1 MYGDSRGI
9 ACKSLQKIE
18 VGWLLAWRLTR
29 KGILMEEK
37 KVDAVVPDATLLGV
51 AQPTSG
57 AATLA
62 PSNAAPTGPVHC
74 PYRRTTDLLQR
85 LAPNKMRIGFFI
97 GAGCSLSVQGA
108 DGMPLIPEIAGLT
121 KQVKSYLD
129 NDAILKEVAQTAW
142 SRVTARS
149 ISTPTVED
157 VLGHI
162 RTLKSICGTGDDGKI
177 DGFSADI
184 LEKLDIAICEQVRN
198 IVSKP
203 LPTSDTPYHVLASW
217 IQAIPRDRPVE
228 IFTTNYDLSL
238 EQALEEQLVPYFDG
252 FVGSDS
258 AFLDLDSMAEDD
270 LPSRW
275 VRLWKIHG
283 SINWWMTAKQKIR
296 RSRDKVEGEQLLI
309 YPSHLKYDQSRQ
321 MPYYAMLD
329 RLRVFLRSDQCVLI
343 TCGYSFGDEHINAV
357 LAQGL
362 SGNPNAACLGM
373 IFNDRK
379 NAPKG
384 VELAKRHANLTLL
397 AADGGVVGT
406 ISRAWDSKVKVENP
420 AYAISVAT
428 DLPGS
433 RTTSPADRC
442 KWLLGD
448 FAALGRLLAH
458 QLSSR
463 DVEQKVSDAP

>member
-1 MYGDSRGI
+1 MEQKQPDS
-9 ACKSLQKIE
+9 A
-18 VGWLLAWRLTR
+18 A
-29 KGILMEEK
+29 
-37 KVDAVVPDATLLGV
+37 PNATV
-51 AQPTSG
+51 AEAAQPVAEAAQPAIG
-57 AATLA
+57 AATST
-62 PSNAAPTGPVHC
+62 PNPTVPIVQVHC

-97 GAGCSLSVQGA
+97 GAGCSCSVQCA
-108 DGMPLIPEIAGLT
+108 DGKPLIPEIAGLT
-121 KQVKSYLD
+121 NQVKNFLD
-129 NDAILKEVAQTAW
+129 NDDELREVGQSAWDRVVARGIL
-142 SRVTARS
+142 
-149 ISTPTVED
+149 TPTVED
-157 VLGHI
+157 VLSHI
-162 RTLKSICGTGDDGKI
+162 RTLKSLCGTAEI
-177 DGFSADI
+177 DGFSPDN
-184 LEKLDIAICEQVRN
+184 LDKLDRAICDQVRK

-217 IQAIPRDRPVE
+217 IQAIPREKPVE

-270 LPSRW
+270 LPPRW
-275 VRLWKIHG
+275 ARLWKIHG

-329 RLRVFLRSDQCVLI
+329 RLRVFLRSDQCVLV
-343 TCGYSFGDEHINAV
+343 TCGYSFGDEHINAII
-357 LAQGL
+357 AQGL
-362 SGNPNAACLGM
+362 SGNSNAACLGM
-373 IFNDRK
+373 IFNDR
-379 NAPKG
+379 NTAPKA
-384 VELAKRHANLTLL
+384 VKLAKRHANLTLL

-406 ISRAWDSKVKVENP
+406 VDRVWDSKVKDVNP
-420 AYAISVAT
+420 AYSIAVAT
-428 DLPGS
+428 DMPAE
-433 RTTSPADRC
+433 RTSAPVERC

-463 DVEQKVSDAP
+463 DIEQRGNDEK

>member
-1 MYGDSRGI
+1 
-9 ACKSLQKIE
+9 
-18 VGWLLAWRLTR
+18 
-29 KGILMEEK
+29 MEEK
-37 KVDAVVPDATLLGV
+37 KTDAAAPNAASAAA
-51 AQPTSG
+51 AQPTTG
-57 AATLA
+57 AATSA
-62 PSNAAPTGPVHC
+62 PSPPTPTGPVHC

-85 LAPNKMRIGFFI
+85 LAPNKMRVGFFI

-108 DGMPLIPEIAGLT
+108 DGKPLIPEIDGLT
-121 KQVKSYLD
+121 KLVKGYLD
-129 NDAILKEVAQTAW
+129 NDAKLKAVAQTAW
-142 SRVTARS
+142 DRVAARS
-149 ISTPTVED
+149 IPTPTVED
-157 VLGHI
+157 VLSHI
-162 RTLKSICGTGDDGKI
+162 RTLKSLCGKGAKDVI
-177 DGFSADI
+177 DGFSAD
-184 LEKLDIAICEQVRN
+184 LLDELDLTICEQIRN

-275 VRLWKIHG
+275 ARLWKIHG

-329 RLRVFLRSDQCVLI
+329 RLRVFLRSAQCVLL
-343 TCGYSFGDEHINAV
+343 TCGYSFGDEHINAII
-357 LAQGL
+357 AQGL
-362 SGNPNAACLGM
+362 SGNSNAACLAM
-373 IFNDRK
+373 IFNDREK
-379 NAPKG
+379 VPKG
-384 VELAKRHANLTLL
+384 VVLAKRHANLTLL

-406 ISRAWDSKVKVENP
+406 IDRDWDSIVKDDNP
-420 AYAISVAT
+420 AYPIAVAT
-428 DLPGS
+428 DLSGS
-433 RTTSPADRC
+433 RTTAPADRC

-458 QLSSR
+458 QLSTR
-463 DVEQKVSDAP
+463 DIEQGVSDAP

>member
-1 MYGDSRGI
+1 MEQKQPDS
-9 ACKSLQKIE
+9 A
-18 VGWLLAWRLTR
+18 A
-29 KGILMEEK
+29 
-37 KVDAVVPDATLLGV
+37 PNATV
-51 AQPTSG
+51 AEAAQPVAEAAQPAIG
-57 AATLA
+57 AATSTPNPTA
-62 PSNAAPTGPVHC
+62 PIVQVHC

-97 GAGCSLSVQGA
+97 GAGCSCSVQCA
-108 DGMPLIPEIAGLT
+108 DGKPLIPEIAGLT
-121 KQVKSYLD
+121 NQVKDFLD
-129 NDAILKEVAQTAW
+129 NDDELREVGQSAWDRVVARGIL
-142 SRVTARS
+142 
-149 ISTPTVED
+149 TPTVED
-157 VLGHI
+157 VLSHI
-162 RTLKSICGTGDDGKI
+162 RTLKSLCGTAEI
-177 DGFSADI
+177 DGFSPDN
-184 LEKLDIAICEQVRN
+184 LDKLDRAICDQVRK

-217 IQAIPRDRPVE
+217 IQAIPREKPVE

-270 LPSRW
+270 LPPRW
-275 VRLWKIHG
+275 ARLWKIHG

-296 RSRDKVEGEQLLI
+296 RSRDKVQGEQLLI

-329 RLRVFLRSDQCVLI
+329 RLRVFLRSDQCVLV
-343 TCGYSFGDEHINAV
+343 TCGYSFGDEHINAII
-357 LAQGL
+357 AQGL
-362 SGNPNAACLGM
+362 SGNSNAACLGM
-373 IFNDRK
+373 TFSDRNK
-379 NAPKG
+379 VQKA
-384 VELAKRHANLTLL
+384 VELAKRHANFTLL

-406 ISRAWDSKVKVENP
+406 IDRVWDNIVKDGNP
-420 AYAISVAT
+420 AYSIAVAT
-428 DLPGS
+428 DIPAE
-433 RTTSPADRC
+433 RTSAPVERC

-463 DVEQKVSDAP
+463 DIEQRGNDEK

>member
-1 MYGDSRGI
+1 MEDKKTDT
-9 ACKSLQKIE
+9 A
-18 VGWLLAWRLTR
+18 
-29 KGILMEEK
+29 ILSST
-37 KVDAVVPDATLLGV
+37 AAAV
-51 AQPTSG
+51 AQLTAG
-57 AATLA
+57 TATEV
-62 PSNAAPTGPVHC
+62 PSDTVTARPVHC

-85 LAPNKMRIGFFI
+85 LSPNKMRIGFFI
-97 GAGCSLSVQGA
+97 GAGCSLSIQGA
-108 DGMPLIPEIAGLT
+108 NGEPLIPEITGLT
-121 KQVKSYLD
+121 KQVKAYLD
-129 NDAILKEVAQTAW
+129 NDSTLKIVAQTAW
-142 SRVTARS
+142 DRVVARG
-149 ISTPTVED
+149 ISAPTVED
-157 VLGHI
+157 VLSHI
-162 RTLKSICGTGDDGKI
+162 RTLESLCGKGEI

-184 LEKLDIAICEQVRN
+184 LGKLDLAICEQVRT

-217 IQAIPRDRPVE
+217 IQAIPRERPVE

-270 LPSRW
+270 LPPRW
-275 VRLWKIHG
+275 ARLWKIHG

-329 RLRVFLRSDQCVLI
+329 RLRVFLRTDQCVLL
-343 TCGYSFGDEHINAV
+343 TCGYSFGDEHINAIIT
-357 LAQGL
+357 QGL
-362 SGNPNAACLGM
+362 SGNSNAACLGM
-373 IFNDRK
+373 IFNDRN

-384 VELAKRHANLTLL
+384 VKLAKKHANLTLL

-406 ISRAWDSKVKVENP
+406 IDRAWGNIVKDDNP
-420 AYAISVAT
+420 AYPIAVAT
-428 DLPGS
+428 DMPTA
-433 RTTSPADRC
+433 RTSAPVDRC

-448 FAALGRLLAH
+448 FAALGQMLAH

-463 DVEQKVSDAP
+463 DIDQRGKDEK